1 MWLWLRRRFVTG
13 LLLAIPLVASVVAL
27 GWLIRFADAQTAGIT
42 GWLFGGR
49 QIPGVGIVAAALAVL
64 LIGIFATNV
73 MGRRVVEATE
83 ELLMHVPVFR
93 TVYGPIKQLL
103 EAFSP
108 DNAAGFKR
116 VVLVDDPSR
125 GLVLGFLTREL
136 AVDRGQGPE
145 AMVAVYVPTNHLY
158 LGDVLIVPAERAT
171 FPDMSVEQGL
181 RVFLTGGVALP
192 EVLAAGALP
201 TSARPAP
208 RRARG
213 AIGPD
218 AGGRAVGS

>member
-1 MWLWLRRRFVTG
+1 
-13 LLLAIPLVASVVAL
+13 
-27 GWLIRFADAQTAGIT
+27 
-42 GWLFGGR
+42 
-49 QIPGVGIVAAALAVL
+49 

-73 MGRRVVEATE
+73 MGRRVVAMAE

-125 GLVLGFLTREL
+125 GLVLGFLKREFV
-136 AVDRGQGPE
+136 ADRGHGPE
-145 AMVAVYVPTNHLY
+145 SMIAVYVPTNHLY
-158 LGDVLIVPAERAT
+158 LGDVLIVPIERAS

-192 EVLAAGALP
+192 EVLAPGAPARSEAG
-201 TSARPAP
+201 RPP
-208 RRARG
+208 EPV
-213 AIGPD
+213 GPD
-218 AGGRAVGS
+218 ARGRAAGPQRGD